1 MDDLTIIFQCV
12 RQILLI
18 NKINAHD
25 GVGSGDN
32 KRGDEDNGLYKVNKQ
47 KQKVETTNKWWQCE
61 QSGKAHDEKDVKNY
75 MRNNKKEGQMRAKA
89 WMTLVTMEITKT
101 L

>member
-1 MDDLTIIFQCV
+1 MHMMGWVVGTTKGVMRTMGFT
-12 RQILLI
+12 RS
-18 NKINAHD
+18 NKTK
-25 GVGSGDN
+25 G
-32 KRGDEDNGLYKVNKQ
+32 
-47 KQKVETTNKWWQCE
+47 ETTNKCWQCE

-89 WMTLVTMEITKT
+89 WTTLVTMEITKT